1 MKLVGSRIDIEKALK
16 SSMKLREKRKAAIA
30 ANSRFMISEIER
42 LVTRKKLKPHVAPLV
57 MKLLENNEH

>member
-57 MKLLENNEH
+57 MKLLENNEY